1 MQAIELTENS
11 TKIRQK
17 RTKTVQKQDLHTIQI
32 NESTCEYKNTVQK
45 KNNVENY
52 PGKAIF
58 VSLRA
63 SSPGATVPPEAPG
76 DFLAG

>member
-1 MQAIELTENS
+1 MKVRAN
-11 TKIRQK
+11 TKIQ
-17 RTKTVQKQDLHTIQI
+17 
-32 NESTCEYKNTVQK
+32 YKKK

-63 SSPGATVPPEAPG
+63 SSLGATVPPEAPG

>member
-11 TKIRQK
+11 TKIGQK

-32 NESTCEYKNTVQK
+32 NESKCEYKNTVQK
-45 KNNVENY
+45 KKGENY

-63 SSPGATVPPEAPG
+63 SSLGATLPPEAPG